1 MIGDLAGQYDKGE
14 KAEPAL
20 DQEKDWLDSLY
31 EAVRH
36 VQPENDSKQD
46 GDAFLE
52 ASKLDISIDDF

>member
-36 VQPENDSKQD
+36 V
-46 GDAFLE
+46 
-52 ASKLDISIDDF
+52 